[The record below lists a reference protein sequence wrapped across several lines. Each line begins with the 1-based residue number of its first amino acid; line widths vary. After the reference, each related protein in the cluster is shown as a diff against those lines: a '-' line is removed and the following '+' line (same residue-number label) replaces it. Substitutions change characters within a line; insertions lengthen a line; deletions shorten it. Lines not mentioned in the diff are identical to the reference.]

1 MTGIRQHLRWLG
13 MAVLP
18 FVVACQML
26 TPLIFIGEPKKTISP
41 EFDKLAG
48 SKVVILVWTDQA
60 TLFDYPHARIE
71 LATYLGDKLYSEM
84 AQRNLGTEIVD
95 PRDVEDFLQRNT
107 AAQVDA
113 ERVGRHFR
121 ADHVIWV
128 EVYKFQV
135 RDPTQPQFLRG
146 EIHASLA
153 VYDLR
158 SDSDAAT
165 RYELAPIECIYPEG
179 PPLLLTATNSPLV
192 RESMYRKFAE
202 QVSRK
207 FYEHTVDL

>member
-1 MTGIRQHLRWLG
+1 MTDIGVRWLG
-13 MAVLP
+13 MAALP
-18 FVVACQML
+18 FVVGCNLL
-26 TPLIFIGEPKKTISP
+26 TPLIFIGEHKKTVSP
-41 EFDKLAG
+41 EFDKLAR
-48 SKVVILVWTDQA
+48 SRVVILVWTDQA

-71 LATYLGDKLYSEM
+71 LATYVGDKLYSEM

-95 PRDVEDFLQRNT
+95 PRDVEDFLQKNV

-113 ERVGRHFR
+113 ELVGRHFQ
-121 ADHVIWV
+121 ADDVIWV

-135 RDPTQPQFLRG
+135 RDPLQPQFLRG
-146 EIHASLA
+146 EIQASLA

-158 SDSDAAT
+158 SDADAVT
-165 RYELAPIECIYPEG
+165 RYELTPIDCVYPEG

-202 QVSRK
+202 QISRK
-207 FYEHTVDL
+207 FYEYTVDL